1 MEIKV
6 GVIRGPQAG
15 RLMCNQ
21 VKIKNTWFY
30 LHHQLWMIRAAMLLL
45 SKRKLF

>member
-6 GVIRGPQAG
+6 GVIRGPQAV
-15 RLMCNQ
+15 RFICYQ

-30 LHHQLWMIRAAMLLL
+30 LHHQLWMIRLL
-45 SKRKLF
+45 